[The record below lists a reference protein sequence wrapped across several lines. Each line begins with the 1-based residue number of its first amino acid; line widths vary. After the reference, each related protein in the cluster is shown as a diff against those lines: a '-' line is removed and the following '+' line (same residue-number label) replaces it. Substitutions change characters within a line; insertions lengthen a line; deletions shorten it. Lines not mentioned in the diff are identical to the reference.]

1 MQRLSDSNL
10 FGAGLVIAD
19 AVTVV
24 AVRATDVTAAASVAV
39 TQSTQEPALFVNAT
53 RLRHRAHAQAT
64 TRLSTNATCQP
75 HVVA

>member
-1 MQRLSDSNL
+1 MTLESNL
-10 FGAGLVIAD
+10 FGAGPVIAD

-24 AVRATDVTAAASVAV
+24 AVRATDVTAAAASVAV

-53 RLRHRAHAQAT
+53 RLRHRAHAQASA
-64 TRLSTNATCQP
+64 RLSTNATCQP